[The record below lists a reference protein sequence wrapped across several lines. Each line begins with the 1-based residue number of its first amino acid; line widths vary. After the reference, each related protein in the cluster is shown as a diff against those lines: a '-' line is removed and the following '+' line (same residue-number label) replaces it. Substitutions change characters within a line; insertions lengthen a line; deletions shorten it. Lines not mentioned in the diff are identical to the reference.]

1 MRYLRLSILIAV
13 LIAVAFSLGLGL
25 RHADAGAC
33 KEAGLKNKCVKGVDI
48 ANNSVTTS
56 RVKNNSLK
64 ATDLKDEAGADFSS
78 GDQLLDLTASDQIV
92 RSVTITAPRPGV
104 VIVNASGTFLYSFA
118 SGRSRCSITTGTTW
132 DLSHLIIAEGS
143 ADVSYVPFA
152 TTRGYSVDQGS
163 TTFNL
168 VCDEIQGTVSISDT
182 SLTAIYVPTRY

>member
-1 MRYLRLSILIAV
+1 MRYFRLSMLIAV
-13 LIAVAFSLGLGL
+13 LSAVAFSFGLGL

-33 KEAGLKNKCVKGVDI
+33 KEVGLKNKCVKGIDI

-78 GDQLLDLTASDQIV
+78 GDQFLDLTAADQIV

-104 VIVNASGTFLYSFA
+104 VIVNASGGFFFSFVA
-118 SGRSRCSITTGTTW
+118 GRCRCSITTGTTYEN
-132 DLSHLIIAEGS
+132 SHLVIAEGS
-143 ADVSYVPFA
+143 ADISYLTFA
-152 TTRGYSVDQGS
+152 ATRGYSVDQGS

-168 VCDEIQGTVSISDT
+168 VCDEISGDVTISDT